1 MVSGS
6 WRRVIGRHRPPAAAA
21 GTERRSLHSALT
33 GFVALMAVAAIVLP
47 LTFAG
52 GHPTAPDST
61 RAAGGSP
68 RWVVAP
74 TSVRW
79 ASVGYAIS
87 GGCGGNPVQ
96 VQEASAFHPPGGPQ
110 LALVLVRCRSAAEL
124 PASSLFV
131 YDGAASATRPSLLT
145 TLLRS
150 DQDEIVT
157 GGLEVSGGTVTLSA
171 AGYSS
176 VAVPQCCPDVH
187 RTLRWR
193 WTHGRFVRS
202 G

>member
-1 MVSGS
+1 MVNGS
-6 WRRVIGRHRPPAAAA
+6 WRRVIGRHRPPSAAP
-21 GTERRSLHSALT
+21 GPERRSLHSAVT

-47 LTFAG
+47 LALAG
-52 GHPTAPDST
+52 GRPGPEATQAP
-61 RAAGGSP
+61 GSP

-74 TSVRW
+74 ASVRW
-79 ASVGYAIS
+79 ASVRYEIS

-96 VQEASAFHPPGGPQ
+96 VQEASAFRPPGGPQ

-131 YDGAASATRPSLLT
+131 YDGATSATRPTLLA

-150 DQDEIVT
+150 GQDMVVT
-157 GGLEVSGGTVTLSA
+157 GGLEVDGGTVTLSV

-193 WTHGRFVRS
+193 WLDGRFVRS

>member
-1 MVSGS
+1 MVNGS
-6 WRRVIGRHRPPAAAA
+6 WRRVIGRHRPPAAAP
-21 GTERRSLHSALT
+21 GSERRSLHSALT

-47 LTFAG
+47 LALAG
-52 GHPTAPDST
+52 GRPAPEAT

-68 RWVVAP
+68 RWAVAP

-79 ASVGYAIS
+79 ASVSYAIS

-131 YDGAASATRPSLLT
+131 YDGAASATRPALLA

-150 DQDEIVT
+150 GQDMVVT
-157 GGLEVSGGTVTLSA
+157 GGLEVNGGTVTLSV

-176 VAVPQCCPDVH
+176 AAVPQCCPDVH

-193 WTHGRFVRS
+193 WAHGRFVRS